1 MAHQKSES
9 SITLVPRI
17 LEKIPIML
25 FAGDQDLIC
34 NYVGIEALISALTW
48 NGGTGLGKVQ
58 TQSWTVDGTPAG
70 TWVTSRSLTYV
81 KVWSPLI
88 MPLSSLG
95 LKYDPDT
102 QIFNASHMAPYDNP
116 HVTHDMI
123 LRFMGVNFSS
133 IAEGSARI
141 PSSVGDDVKP
151 VFSPGD
157 QKSTSPPAGAGK
169 TPEQDKAMWEGNP
182 SSF

>member
-1 MAHQKSES
+1 MTNQQSES
-9 SITLVPRI
+9 AITLIPEI

-58 TQSWTVDGTPAG
+58 TQSWTVGGTPAG

-81 KVWSPLI
+81 KVWNVFTMSLG
-88 MPLSSLG
+88 LLG

-116 HVTHDMI
+116 LVTHDMI

-151 VFSPGD
+151 VFVPDD
-157 QKSTSPPAGAGK
+157 QKPNPPPAGAGK

-182 SSF
+182 P